1 LSQPGTRNLALPKA
15 RLGRW
20 SIVLAA
26 ISVLLLAA
34 SIAGIVMAQG
44 QEPGSAASG
53 ATFWTTVAALWLSR
67 LCNLI
72 GVVLGVIGFARRDRY
87 TAAAGLVL
95 NIAIIFFG
103 DWLAGQIVLYLA

>member
-1 LSQPGTRNLALPKA
+1 LSQPGTQNLALPKA

-20 SIVLAA
+20 SIVMAV

-34 SIAGIVMAQG
+34 SVAGIIMTGNQD
-44 QEPGSAASG
+44 PGSAVSG
-53 ATFWTTVAALWLSR
+53 AAFWTTVAAIWLSR
-67 LCNLI
+67 LCNLV

-87 TAAAGLVL
+87 TATVGLIL
-95 NIAIIFFG
+95 NVAIIFFG